1 MRKFPL
7 GEVLF
12 LKQKKSLEGVGDF
25 FLFPLVKQLVDFL
38 NSSRANEMPIVE
50 AFSDSFNNLNRFD
63 SFMFYDNLG
72 SFYIF
77 NSFNSFDSFKSVC

>member
-38 NSSRANEMPIVE
+38 NSSIALTAIIS
-50 AFSDSFNNLNRFD
+50 FSLEIQVALSLQN
-63 SFMFYDNLG
+63 
-72 SFYIF
+72 YI
-77 NSFNSFDSFKSVC
+77 NVL